1 MKRHENIFNDNH
13 LKLMRVHIG
22 LIVFYFVLFA
32 VVSYGLSLLTVNEP
46 EQRSVMQIFLKMVY
60 GFSPLFILHLALAI
74 GAKKKLEV
82 SRRLSEIVFVIMFLA
97 FPIGTILSALY
108 FLPKT
113 VWVKK
118 ES

>member
-1 MKRHENIFNDNH
+1 MKKYENVFNDNH
-13 LKLMRVHIG
+13 LRLMRVHIG
-22 LIVFYFVLFA
+22 LIVFYFVFFGLL
-32 VVSYGLSLLTVNEP
+32 SYGLSLLTINEA
-46 EQRSVMQIFLKMVY
+46 EQRSIMQIFLKMIY
-60 GFSPLFILHLALAI
+60 GFSPLFVLHLVLAM

-97 FPIGTILSALY
+97 FPVGTILSALY